1 MNNLLL
7 IHATL
12 IDGNGVDPVPDSWVR
27 IENGRIR
34 DIGVGSP
41 PTGENVVDCAGRT
54 LLPGLIDC
62 HTHLAAV
69 DFLNQ
74 ITDYS
79 KPLLAAKT
87 LENMRGALAAGYTTV
102 RDAGFTDI
110 GFREVVG
117 AGAAPGPRMYLASG
131 PLSQTGGHSDFRS
144 RYDTGP
150 QHTDGLFHPGVLVD
164 GVDQCRRG
172 AREILR
178 RGADQI
184 KVMASGGCTSPTD
197 DVRHPQFTVDEL
209 RAVVYEAAVRDTYV
223 MAHAYTP
230 TSIMNCMDAGVRTIE
245 HGNDID
251 EAAADAV
258 ARTGAY
264 VVPTI
269 ATYELMALD
278 GARGGMPA
286 DQIEMVE
293 RVLKSAYTSLEI
305 LLAAGAKIGSGSDVL
320 GIHQPLRSRELEY
333 KSRILGPLNTITATT
348 RTNAEILGRGADL
361 GTIDIG
367 KIADLIVVD
376 GDPLDDVTVL
386 QQTDRIHYVIA
397 AGQIVVTRDPALRDE
412 TLWADLTDD
421 RAPEARPVSI
431 SPGATCCL

>member
-1 MNNLLL
+1 MNDLLL

-12 IDGNGVDPVPDSWVR
+12 IDGNGADPVPDSWVR

-34 DIGVGSP
+34 DIGAGAHPAAVKIL
-41 PTGENVVDCAGRT
+41 DCAGRA

-74 ITDYS
+74 ITHYS
-79 KPLLAAKT
+79 QPLLAAKT
-87 LENMRGALAAGYTTV
+87 LANMRDALGAGYTTV

-110 GFREVVG
+110 GFREVV
-117 AGAAPGPRMYLASG
+117 ASGAAPGPRMYLASG

-144 RYDTGP
+144 RHDSDP
-150 QHTDGLFHPGVLVD
+150 QDTDGLFHPGVLVD

-197 DVRHPQFTVDEL
+197 DVRHPQFTVEEL
-209 RAVVYEAAVRDTYV
+209 RAVVYEARVRDTYV

-251 EAAADAV
+251 EAAAAAV

-269 ATYELMALD
+269 ATYELMARD
-278 GARGGMPA
+278 GACGGMPA

-305 LLAAGAKIGSGSDVL
+305 LVAAGAKIGSGSDVL
-320 GIHQPLRSRELEY
+320 GIHQPLRSRELEF
-333 KSRILGPLNTITATT
+333 KSRILGPLDTITATT
-348 RTNAEILGRGADL
+348 RTNAEILGRGSDL

-367 KIADLIVVD
+367 KIADLIIVD
-376 GDPLDDVTVL
+376 GDPLDDITVL
-386 QQTDRIHYVIA
+386 AHTDRIHYVIA
-397 AGQIVVTRDPALRDE
+397 AGQIAVTRDPALDDSAR
-412 TLWADLTDD
+412 WTDPIYS
-421 RAPEARPVSI
+421 APEESLVSI
-431 SPGATCCL
+431 STGATCCL